1 MVYKVNIV
9 EAKHEGVVLQPIW
22 DQLHFIVVKREY
34 HGTVFIVIHAAM
46 ETEAQLWARM
56 AAVVVLGSEYS

>member
-9 EAKHEGVVLQPIW
+9 EAEHEGVVLQPIG

-46 ETEAQLWARM
+46 ETEAQL
-56 AAVVVLGSEYS
+56 